1 MRLTISGWL
10 LICDACSLGSPVDSV
25 QEHPGSLG
33 FSDLSVVVTLGSG
46 AHGSAPLLL
55 EDM

>member
-1 MRLTISGWL
+1 MRLTTSCWL

>member
-1 MRLTISGWL
+1 MRFTITCWL
-10 LICDACSLGSPVDSV
+10 PICDACSLGSPVDSV
-25 QEHPGSLG
+25 QEHSGSLG
-33 FSDLSVVVTLGSG
+33 FSDLTVIVTLGSG